1 MITPGPRLLVA
12 GDFGCGLRV
21 DMRFISLV
29 VAALGNQMPSAVIM
43 AGRDVILIDFEVP
56 RRRVH
61 LIAID
66 DGD

>member
-1 MITPGPRLLVA
+1 
-12 GDFGCGLRV
+12 
-21 DMRFISLV
+21 
-29 VAALGNQMPSAVIM
+29 MPSAVIM